1 MSPDTGANGFTVGLA
16 DAARTSGTAA
26 PTALLGE
33 DDGPVRLLVVDDEPD
48 VGDLFRVRFRNDVR
62 KGGLT
67 IHFAEN
73 GVRALEVL
81 EDDPDIDVVVTDLN
95 MPEMDGLALL
105 QRITELERP
114 LRTIVL
120 SAYGD
125 MANIRAA
132 MRRGAFDF
140 QVKPL
145 DIDDLR
151 ATLAK
156 AVQIVRV
163 LRAGEEAQ
171 EMATT
176 LAARNEYLKDVF
188 GRYVSDDVVSQLL
201 DSPDGPELR
210 GERRTLTV
218 MMADIRGFTA
228 LTEALPPERVVGVLN
243 GYLNRAA
250 DAILRWRGTINEIL
264 GDGLLVFFG
273 APIPDP
279 DAAEHAVAA
288 ALELQLAMTDLNARH
303 RQEGLPEL
311 AVGIGIHTGEAI
323 VGTIGSDRRM
333 KYAAVGRNV
342 NQAGRIE
349 SHTVG
354 GQILISDDT
363 HGHVAHLAEVT
374 GRFESRAKGL
384 AEPMVMHE
392 VNGLAGDY
400 GLRLAREV
408 AALQSLTE
416 AMPVKLARVDGK
428 TVLDSVGAEL
438 LAVGKNGARLT
449 TSLEVQEL
457 DDVAMWT
464 GDGQLYGKV
473 SECDVGV
480 SARALTVVF
489 TSVPPR
495 AAEWL
500 DGLGCT

>member
-1 MSPDTGANGFTVGLA
+1 
-16 DAARTSGTAA
+16 
-26 PTALLGE
+26 
-33 DDGPVRLLVVDDEPD
+33 
-48 VGDLFRVRFRNDVR
+48 
-62 KGGLT
+62 
-67 IHFAEN
+67 
-73 GVRALEVL
+73 
-81 EDDPDIDVVVTDLN
+81 VVVTDLN

-105 QRITELERP
+105 QHITELNRP

-151 ATLAK
+151 ATLAN
-156 AVQIVRV
+156 AVEIVRA
-163 LRAGEEAQ
+163 LRSGDEAR
-171 EMATT
+171 EMANT

-188 GRYVSDDVVSQLL
+188 GRYVSDDVVTQLL

-210 GERRTLTV
+210 GERRNLTV

-228 LTEALPPERVVGVLN
+228 LAEELPPERVVGVLN

-250 DAILRWRGTINEIL
+250 DSILRWRGTINEIL

-279 DAAEHAVAA
+279 LAAEHAVAA
-288 ALELQLAMTDLNARH
+288 ALELQLAMIELNARH

-311 AVGIGIHTGEAI
+311 SVGIGIHTGEAI

-342 NQAGRIE
+342 NLAGRIE

-363 HGHVAHLAEVT
+363 HGQVAHLAEVT
-374 GRFESRAKGL
+374 GRFETQAKGV
-384 AEPMVMHE
+384 ERPIVMHE
-392 VNGLAGDY
+392 VQGLSGDY
-400 GLRLAREV
+400 ELRLAREV
-408 AALQSLTE
+408 AALQSLTQPL
-416 AMPVKLARVDGK
+416 PVKLAQIVAK
-428 TVLDSVGAEL
+428 EVLEPHEAEL
-438 LAVGKNGARLT
+438 VAVGNNGARLT
-449 TSLEVQEL
+449 TEIAVEEL
-457 DDVAMWT
+457 DDLTLWI
-464 GDGQLYGKV
+464 GEGQVYGKV
-473 SECDVGV
+473 SECEIGV
-480 SARALTVVF
+480 SGCAFTLVF
-489 TSVPPR
+489 TSVSKGAG
-495 AAEWL
+495 AALAE
-500 DGLGCT
+500 LGCT

>member
-1 MSPDTGANGFTVGLA
+1 MSPDTQANGFTVGLA
-16 DAARTSGTAA
+16 EATRAAGAAA
-26 PTALLGE
+26 PGGLLGE
-33 DDGPVRLLVVDDEPD
+33 DGGPVRLLVVDDEPD

-81 EDDPDIDVVVTDLN
+81 EQDHDIDVVVTDLN

-125 MANIRAA
+125 MTNIRAA

-156 AVQIVRV
+156 AVQIVRT

-201 DSPDGPELR
+201 ESPDGPELQ
-210 GERRTLTV
+210 GERRTITV
-218 MMADIRGFTA
+218 MMADVRGFTA
-228 LTEALPPERVVGVLN
+228 LSEEMPAERVVGVLN

-288 ALELQLAMTDLNARH
+288 ALELQLAMIELNARH
-303 RQEGLPEL
+303 REEGLPEL

-342 NQAGRIE
+342 NLAGRIE

-354 GQILISDDT
+354 GQVLISSDT
-363 HGHVAHLAEVT
+363 HDHVAHIAEVA
-374 GRFESRAKGL
+374 GRFETRAKGL
-384 AEPMVMHE
+384 DAPLVMHE
-392 VNGLAGDY
+392 VQGLTGEY
-400 GLRLAREV
+400 GLRLTREV
-408 AALQSLTE
+408 SALQALTE
-416 AMPVKLARVDGK
+416 PMPVKLARVDGK
-428 TVLDSVGAEL
+428 EILEAVPADL
-438 LAVGKNGARLT
+438 LAVGENGARLT
-449 TSLEVQEL
+449 TSLPVEEL
-457 DDVAMWT
+457 DDVALWI

-480 SARALTVVF
+480 SVRALTIVF
-489 TSVPPR
+489 TSVSSR
-495 AAEWL
+495 GKEWL
-500 DGLGCT
+500 AALGCS